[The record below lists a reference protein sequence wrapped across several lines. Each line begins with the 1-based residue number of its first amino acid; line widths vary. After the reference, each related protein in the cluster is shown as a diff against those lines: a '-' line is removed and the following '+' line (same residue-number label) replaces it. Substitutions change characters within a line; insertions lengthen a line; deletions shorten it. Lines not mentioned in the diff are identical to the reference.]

1 MRRMIIVAVLCLI
14 SPPAFACVFDTDCK
28 PGILCVEGEC
38 NSIKTGDE
46 DESTPRDRVNGAKY
60 CQYDGDCSEGSRCI
74 KGSSG
79 REGVCLGHCKGVS
92 LDPELAD
99 ELPPIL
105 LRRQPAAH
113 RGETLPR

>member
-1 MRRMIIVAVLCLI
+1 MRRIIVVTILCLI

-60 CQYDGDCSEGSRCI
+60 
-74 KGSSG
+74 
-79 REGVCLGHCKGVS
+79 
-92 LDPELAD
+92 
-99 ELPPIL
+99 
-105 LRRQPAAH
+105 
-113 RGETLPR
+113 